1 MGDAIT
7 GEAKDVG
14 EVIGGWAFSVALSD
28 SVDIKKPLLITMP
41 SGYYFIIYCYCLDLD
56 CTPCLLSLLR

>member
-14 EVIGGWAFSVALSD
+14 EVIGGWAFSVATSD
-28 SVDIKKPLLITMP
+28 TTDIKTVAYIVGRRMH
-41 SGYYFIIYCYCLDLD
+41 CD
-56 CTPCLLSLLR
+56 CFGRR

>member
-14 EVIGGWAFSVALSD
+14 EVIGGWAFSVASSD
-28 SVDIKKPLLITMP
+28 STDIKKPLLIL
-41 SGYYFIIYCYCLDLD
+41 SGGE
-56 CTPCLLSLLR
+56 CTVTVSGDGRGVDVPNSF

>member
-14 EVIGGWAFSVALSD
+14 EVIGGWAFSVAY
-28 SVDIKKPLLITMP
+28 LILWILKNRCL
-41 SGYYFIIYCYCLDLD
+41 YYREANAL
-56 CTPCLLSLLR
+56 